1 MPGPLRRRIGQ
12 LLIGSVPG
20 RSVPV
25 EMTALAREFDL
36 GGVTLFGRNIESPE
50 QVLDLSIAIEAL
62 GIESPAWVA
71 VDQEGGR
78 VARLRAPFTVW
89 PPMAALGR
97 APGEALA
104 TRFATAL
111 AGELRAVGITLDFA
125 PVLDIL
131 TNPKNPAI
139 GDRALS
145 DDAARTAALGAAIV
159 RALQEGGLAACGKH
173 FPGHGD
179 TAVDSHHDL
188 PVVDHGPDRL
198 RAVEWLPFRAAIE
211 AGVACV
217 MTAHVV
223 VPALDAERPATLSPK
238 VVGLIKSELRHPGMV
253 VSDDLDMQ
261 AIAARWPAPEA
272 VIEAVKAGCDAVL
285 VCSGNLDVQ
294 AAVLEAL
301 VKAVENGVIPHARL
315 DDAATRIARQKQRFL
330 AVPRPPAR
338 ERLRAWKTIV
348 GCESHQLVAAEMAGF
363 A

>member
-20 RSVPV
+20 RTVPV

-36 GGVTLFGRNIESPE
+36 GGVTLFGRNVESPE
-50 QVLDLSIAIEAL
+50 QVLELAIAIEAL
-62 GIESPAWVA
+62 GAESPAWVA

-89 PPMAALGR
+89 PPMAVLGR
-97 APGEALA
+97 APGDGLA
-104 TRFATAL
+104 TRFAAAL
-111 AGELRAVGITLDFA
+111 ADELRAVGVTLDFA

-145 DDAARTAALGAAIV
+145 DDAARTAALGAAII
-159 RALQEGGLAACGKH
+159 RALQAGGIAACGKH

-179 TAVDSHHDL
+179 TAVDSHHEL

-223 VPALDAERPATLSPK
+223 VPALDDERPGTLSPK

-261 AIAARWPAPEA
+261 AIAARWPAPQA
-272 VIEAVKAGCDAVL
+272 VVEAVKAGCDAVL

-301 VKAVENGVIPHARL
+301 VKAVESGVIPHARL
-315 DDAATRIARQKQRFL
+315 DDAMLRIGRQKQRFL
-330 AVPRPPAR
+330 ATPRLPAR
-338 ERLRAWKTIV
+338 DRLRAWKTIV
-348 GCESHQLVAAEMAGF
+348 GCEAHQVVAAEMAAF